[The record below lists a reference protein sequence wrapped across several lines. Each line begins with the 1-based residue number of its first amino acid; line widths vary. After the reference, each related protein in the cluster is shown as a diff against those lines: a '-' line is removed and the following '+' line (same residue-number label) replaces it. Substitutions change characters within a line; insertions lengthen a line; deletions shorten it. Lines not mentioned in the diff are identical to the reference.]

1 MGPKLAPMHDAGPVG
16 AVRPNVTIHS
26 LVERQAART
35 PEATA
40 IVFRDMRLTF
50 AELDRRANG
59 IAQMLRVRGVGRGAL
74 VALYMERS
82 ADAVAAMLGVLK
94 AGASYLPLDASFPS
108 GRVAAIAADAGAAM
122 VLAGPA
128 EAANLS
134 NTLPA
139 VSSFE
144 GQSGNVVPPC
154 NNAEDVALVLYT
166 SGSTAEPKGVE
177 ITHANLVNNLL
188 FWEETHRLSTMGALA
203 QTAFFAFAVFQSD
216 VFRALGLGLTL
227 VICPRE
233 ALLSPRA
240 LLELMRRER
249 VGFVEIVPSL
259 MRTLLSHAREHG
271 ERLDFL
277 CGLVVSADRWY
288 VREHREVARLLAP
301 EARFSHVYGLSE
313 TTFDS
318 TWYEG
323 PPDALSPNEL
333 VPIGRAFPNVRA
345 YILDDALRPVPAG
358 IEGELYIGGAGV
370 ARGYRNRPE
379 ATAER
384 FVSSPFAEG
393 DRLFRTGDLA
403 RILPDGA
410 IGLLGR
416 RDQQI
421 KVHGFRVE
429 LGEVEAAVE
438 AHPDVRQAVVQP
450 QESASGEVQLVAYY
464 LAVCPCDPAV
474 LRAFVAEK
482 LPDFMVPATFL
493 PISALPLTPSGKID
507 RRALPKPEIFCTSTP
522 VSPHPD
528 PEGIVAVIVKDVLNA
543 RDLSSTESLPAR
555 GLDSLGMSGILVG
568 IEDAFGIAFEEVD
581 LSPELFQSVASL
593 TRYVSRRLAE
603 GAP

>member
-1 MGPKLAPMHDAGPVG
+1 MHDASTVG
-16 AVRPNVTIHS
+16 AVRPTVTIHS

-40 IVFRDMRLTF
+40 IVFRNMRLTF

-82 ADAVAAMLGVLK
+82 ADAVVAMLGVLK
-94 AGASYLPLDASFPS
+94 SGASYLPLDASFPS
-108 GRVAAIAADAGAAM
+108 GRVAAIVADAGAAM
-122 VLAGPA
+122 VLTGPA
-128 EAANLS
+128 EASTLS

-144 GQSGNVVPPC
+144 GQSGNMVPPC
-154 NNAEDVALVLYT
+154 NNPEDVALVLYT

-240 LLELMRRER
+240 LLGLMRRER
-249 VGFVEIVPSL
+249 VGFAEVVPSL
-259 MRTLLSHAREHG
+259 MRALLFHAREHG

-277 CGLVVSADRWY
+277 RGLVVSADRWY
-288 VREHREVARLLAP
+288 VREHRQVARFLAP

-345 YILDDALRPVPAG
+345 YIVVRE
-358 IEGELYIGGAGV
+358 EGLSG
-370 ARGYRNRPE
+370 
-379 ATAER
+379 R
-384 FVSSPFAEG
+384 F
-393 DRLFRTGDLA
+393 
-403 RILPDGA
+403 
-410 IGLLGR
+410 
-416 RDQQI
+416 
-421 KVHGFRVE
+421 
-429 LGEVEAAVE
+429 
-438 AHPDVRQAVVQP
+438 
-450 QESASGEVQLVAYY
+450 
-464 LAVCPCDPAV
+464 
-474 LRAFVAEK
+474 
-482 LPDFMVPATFL
+482 
-493 PISALPLTPSGKID
+493 
-507 RRALPKPEIFCTSTP
+507 
-522 VSPHPD
+522 
-528 PEGIVAVIVKDVLNA
+528 
-543 RDLSSTESLPAR
+543 
-555 GLDSLGMSGILVG
+555 
-568 IEDAFGIAFEEVD
+568 
-581 LSPELFQSVASL
+581 
-593 TRYVSRRLAE
+593 
-603 GAP
+603 